1 MNNNPQWVAADL
13 MAQAEHDANAQSILI
28 TDNLKFAKSV
38 SSEEIKKLYPLSKK
52 KNY

>member
-1 MNNNPQWVAADL
+1 

-38 SSEEIKKLYPLSKK
+38 LEEIKNISVI
-52 KNY
+52 